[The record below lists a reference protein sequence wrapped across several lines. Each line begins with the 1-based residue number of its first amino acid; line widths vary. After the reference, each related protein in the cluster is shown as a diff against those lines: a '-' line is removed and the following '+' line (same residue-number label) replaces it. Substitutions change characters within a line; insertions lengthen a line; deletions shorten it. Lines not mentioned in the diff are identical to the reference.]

1 MRDWLYYR
9 LSRDEDEE
17 LNSLTNQRKILA
29 EFSEAQGHEII
40 GESFD
45 DNVSGMHFNR
55 EGIDKIYEAADNGS
69 IDAVVVKDLS
79 RLGRHKTQTALFIDY
94 LRSKNVRVLSVTEN
108 IDTFNEN
115 DDLLVGFK
123 GIINDFYARDMSRKI
138 RTGFRQKQKDGIVLT
153 PPMGYHKD
161 KNTGEIIIVEEA
173 AEIVRQIFAWY
184 TSGYGLKA
192 IAKKLNAQGLKS
204 PAYYQKALT
213 GKNRTCDRPEISTR
227 YLWANTA
234 VRRILTN
241 EFYIGTLVC
250 HKEETNKINKTR
262 KAISAEEQ
270 YRHENFVQPLVT
282 KEVWEQAQF
291 LLTDKLERN
300 VRAGADTPLKR
311 YTGLLKCADCG
322 STFVAKKRKWADK
335 PIRIEY
341 NCNGYHRY
349 GKEHCTA
356 HHIDE
361 ATLDTLIF
369 NELLR
374 LKSTAHK
381 NWAAIENEVRQW
393 MPQKNNTARRVETLQ
408 SRCYT
413 LQDEIEKI
421 LMERIL
427 DKENRLTYDSMLQKR
442 QSEIETIRNQIAQVQ
457 DLDET
462 LRRRKAEMKD
472 GIDLLDKIVADGA
485 VSSTHLRM
493 LVDMIYI
500 HESESGL
507 HLEIRLKAA
516 FRTHFDCYAEN
527 GLLYDRSFVMETF
540 SEISAG

>member
-1 MRDWLYYR
+1 MRVWLYYR
-9 LSRDEDEE
+9 LSRDEDAE

-29 EFSEAQGHEII
+29 DFADSKEYGIV

-45 DNVSGMHFNR
+45 DNVSGMHFDR
-55 EGIDKIYEAADNGS
+55 DGIEKIYEVADSGS

-153 PPMGYHKD
+153 PPMGYCKD
-161 KNTGEIIIVEEA
+161 KNTGEIMVVEEA
-173 AEIVRQIFAWY
+173 AAIVRQIFAWY

-192 IAKKLNAQGLKS
+192 VAKMLNAQNIKS
-204 PAYYQKALT
+204 PAYYQKSLY
-213 GKNRTCDRPEISTR
+213 GKTRTIDRPEISTR

-234 VRRILTN
+234 VRRVLTN
-241 EFYIGTLVC
+241 EFYVGTLVC

-262 KAISAEEQ
+262 KTVLPEDQ
-270 YRHENFVQPLVT
+270 YRHENFVPPLVT
-282 KEVWEQAQF
+282 KEVFAQVQF

-300 VRAGADTPLKR
+300 VRAAAGTPLKR

-322 STFVAKKRKWADK
+322 STFVAKQRKWADK
-335 PIRIEY
+335 PVRIEY

-356 HHIDE
+356 HRIDE
-361 ATLDTLIF
+361 STLDKLVYDEI
-369 NELLR
+369 LR
-374 LKSTAHK
+374 MKNTACKNSTAL
-381 NWAAIENEVRQW
+381 ESELRQW
-393 MPQKNNTARRVETLQ
+393 MTQKSATAQRVTQLQ
-408 SRCYT
+408 NKIFM
-413 LQDEIEKI
+413 LQNEIEKI

-427 DKENRLTYDSMLQKR
+427 DKENRATYDSMVQKR
-442 QSEIETIRNQIAQVQ
+442 QVEIERLRTQTEELQN
-457 DLDET
+457 LDAT
-462 LRRRKAEMKD
+462 LQRRKSEMKQS
-472 GIDLLDKIVADGA
+472 IDLLDDIVAEGA
-485 VSSTHLRM
+485 ISSTHLRM
-493 LVDMIYI
+493 LVDMILI
-500 HESESGL
+500 CETENGL
-507 HLEIRLKAA
+507 QLEIRLKAE
-516 FRTHFDCYAEN
+516 FKSHLDS
-527 GLLYDRSFVMETF
+527 YDNADNLWERAYVP
-540 SEISAG
+540 AVKAVNL